1 MSRNFKLW
9 DIFLFALTL
18 YRGSCF
24 SVDGFAVMP
33 LGRISGFST
42 MLPLQRGV
50 YRYCSHGMRHNC
62 RQATSIVS
70 RSMTTVKPS
79 AATLV
84 DPGYSNRSEEVM
96 SSLPKSLKTW
106 FDISLPEGRCI
117 GVETTN
123 EMDSFPRDGIA
134 TLEGDH
140 WLYSAFHRDEVEF
153 GMQLKKTRNSFWLGR
168 LALRQALDFPDY
180 PILKDK
186 FGRPEMKDNLLGS
199 ISHKPD
205 KGVAMVSPPLSRDTN
220 LVLAGIG
227 VDLEMTSRP
236 GRPSLAKRILT
247 TNERETLGKLSGITV
262 DEEVMLRFS
271 LKEAIYKAAHPL
283 LCQYVSFQEAEV
295 TPHEDGTASCTWL
308 LDSNADEKIS
318 DLTAHWQKIGD
329 DEYFLTSASVYTRPN

>member
-1 MSRNFKLW
+1 MSQNFILLS
-9 DIFLFALTL
+9 ILLFGLTV
-18 YRGSCF
+18 YRGSGF

-33 LGRISGFST
+33 LGGISGFSM

-50 YRYCSHGMRHNC
+50 YRYGGYGMRRNC
-62 RQATSIVS
+62 RQATSIVA
-70 RSMTTVKPS
+70 RSMTAVKPS

-84 DPGYSNRSEEVM
+84 DPGYSSRSEEVI

-123 EMDSFPRDGIA
+123 EMDSFPHDGIT
-134 TLEGDH
+134 TLESDH
-140 WLYSAFHRDEVEF
+140 WLCSAFHRDEVDF

-186 FGRPEMKDNLLGS
+186 FGRPEMKDNILGS

-205 KGVAMVSPPLSRDTN
+205 RGVAMVSPPLSREN

-227 VDLEMTSRP
+227 VDLGMTSRP

-247 TNERETLGKLSGITV
+247 VNECESLGKLPGVTV
-262 DEEVMLRFS
+262 DEEVLLRFS

-329 DEYFLTSASVYTRPN
+329 DEYFLTSASVYIRPN